1 MKQPKT
7 KTAVIQAKI
16 KDYKQFAFIS
26 LCVSVFL
33 YLGAVVP
40 AAGKTDLTTAGS
52 ILGSLAFIALSAVFF
67 AVSAKNKKLLAEED
81 ESSEA

>member
-1 MKQPKT
+1 MKQQKT
-7 KTAVIQAKI
+7 KKAVIQAKI
-16 KDYKQFAFIS
+16 NDYKQFGLVS

-40 AAGKTDLTTAGS
+40 AAGKTDMTPAGS
-52 ILGSLAFIALSAVFF
+52 IIGSIGFIALSAVCF
-67 AVSAKNKKLLAEED
+67 AVSAKHKKILAEED